1 MKAHDRRGGWPLPIG
16 PHPESPCD
24 TPTAQGAMG
33 SEGPLEAPW
42 TCRVSDQDATGHYAQ
57 PCGTFACVWTGDAR
71 AHAECSLVRTAI
83 TGSECGLRCRGSP
96 TS

>member
-16 PHPESPCD
+16 PHPESSCD

-42 TCRVSDQDATGHYAQ
+42 TCRVSDQDAPVTTRSRAARLRV
-57 PCGTFACVWTGDAR
+57 CGQATQGPTQSAVWLEPPLPEVSVG
-71 AHAECSLVRTAI
+71 
-83 TGSECGLRCRGSP
+83 
-96 TS
+96 